1 MRLYRQHDM
10 DLVGLYK
17 TEGFKFQ
24 KQVKAALKAYV
35 RNETYKIEQP
45 KNPVIKKGYVA
56 KVTLLHIYLDNKEDA
71 DVINTLNTIRVGYK
85 NAFLKAIVRK
95 YLDYEPL
102 DAYKNRNDL
111 IFNMEE
117 DYLEYK
123 EDKSQKEK
131 QETKVYKKS
140 EGPAKEKN
148 KANSSTDRPQNEL
161 SQDNTKSENDNSTDI
176 AEDLPFEED
185 ETVNAGQNSIDNI
198 VGADDN
204 VFGSDDDEMAK
215 LLAEMNSLAH

>member
-35 RNETYKIEQP
+35 RNEAYKIVQP

-85 NAFLKAIVRK
+85 NAFLKAVVRK

-140 EGPAKEKN
+140 ESPVKEQN
-148 KANSSTDRPQNEL
+148 KINSSTDKPRSEEPLN
-161 SQDNTKSENDNSTDI
+161 NTESENDTSTDI
-176 AEDLPFEED
+176 VEDLPFEED
-185 ETVNAGQNSIDNI
+185 ETSNTGQNDINSI
-198 VGADDN
+198 ASAEDN
-204 VFGSDDDEMAK
+204 VFGSDDDEMSK
-215 LLAEMNSLAH
+215 FLAEMNSLAH

>member
-1 MRLYRQHDM
+1 M

-24 KQVKAALKAYV
+24 RQVKAALKAYV

-131 QETKVYKKS
+131 QKTKVYKKS

-148 KANSSTDRPQNEL
+148 KTNSSTDRPQDEE
-161 SQDNTKSENDNSTDI
+161 SQNNTESENNNSTDI
-176 AEDLPFEED
+176 VEDLPFEEN
-185 ETVNAGQNSIDNI
+185 ETNAGQNSIDNI

-215 LLAEMNSLAH
+215 FLAEMNSLAH

>member
-1 MRLYRQHDM
+1 M

-24 KQVKAALKAYV
+24 RQVKAALKAYV

-140 EGPAKEKN
+140 EGLAKEKN
-148 KANSSTDRPQNEL
+148 KTNSSTDRPQDEE
-161 SQDNTKSENDNSTDI
+161 SQNNTKSKNNNSTDI
-176 AEDLPFEED
+176 VEDLPFEEN
-185 ETVNAGQNSIDNI
+185 ETNAGQNSIDNM
-198 VGADDN
+198 VGTDDN